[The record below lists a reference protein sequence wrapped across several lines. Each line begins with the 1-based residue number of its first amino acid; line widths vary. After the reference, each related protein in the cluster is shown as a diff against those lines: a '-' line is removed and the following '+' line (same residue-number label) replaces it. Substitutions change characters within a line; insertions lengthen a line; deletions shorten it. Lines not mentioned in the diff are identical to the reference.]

1 MKAHGEI
8 IMNSDKKI
16 IKAVEQFFSR
26 DVRRGT
32 MLIRSAISISSV
44 RMDVLPGSSN
54 SNDSEN
60 KMIAYSEAKQR
71 QALIKSA
78 FKLMDTDE
86 ATVLESLY
94 IKGWSTTK
102 TALTLCVST
111 RSVFRL
117 RKRALLD
124 FAYCYNMGELL
135 DRMTNGKVTA

>member
-1 MKAHGEI
+1 
-8 IMNSDKKI
+8 MNSDKKI

-26 DVRRGT
+26 DVRRDT

-94 IKGWSTTK
+94 IKGES
-102 TALTLCVST
+102 
-111 RSVFRL
+111 
-117 RKRALLD
+117 
-124 FAYCYNMGELL
+124 
-135 DRMTNGKVTA
+135 

>member
-26 DVRRGT
+26 DVRRDT

-44 RMDVLPGSSN
+44 RMPGSSN